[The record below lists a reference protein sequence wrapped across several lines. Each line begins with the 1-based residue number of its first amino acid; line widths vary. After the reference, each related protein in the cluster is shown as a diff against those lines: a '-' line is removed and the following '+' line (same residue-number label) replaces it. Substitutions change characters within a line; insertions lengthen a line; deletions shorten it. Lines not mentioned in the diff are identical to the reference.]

1 MVGNFRSKTWWT
13 VCSRSRITRCGT
25 TTSVY
30 CGRCSVM
37 HHELGR
43 TVSSWMAHWVMHHEL
58 GRTISSWA
66 AHWQRWW
73 WSISTTA
80 WWYHEG
86 TSVWQSEHM
95 YVVFKK
101 FYKEKRLMWWEQW
114 FSWMRPSTWSS
125 STGGKLQL
133 MEYRSRFADRGPVFG
148 GLWSYRSTV

>member
-1 MVGNFRSKTWWT
+1 MNCMFKIENNKVWYYNIGLLWEMFS
-13 VCSRSRITRCGT
+13 
-25 TTSVY
+25 
-30 CGRCSVM
+30 
-37 HHELGR
+37 HA
-43 TVSSWMAHWVMHHEL
+43 SWAWEKLYQAGMAHWVMHHEL

-133 MEYRSRFADRGPVFG
+133 MEYPYLLTKRSRFADRGPVFG
-148 GLWSYRSTV
+148 GLWEL